1 MTLTDTITS
10 NDIEKMCEHLIRTA
24 QGLSFS
30 PVALATAVSLPET
43 TDQEKVTLTRYL
55 SGRHRYTDKEDL
67 QLLALRLRTV
77 YRSRKPSPRQTNTI
91 AQLKERNHG
100 SIREQDLPA
109 IIAEDRLCPVLVR
122 TSRCRF
128 TAPAQDVAYLI
139 DLIENA
145 PGDYLRDVSFAQGG
159 AA

>member
-1 MTLTDTITS
+1 MTLTDTMTS
-10 NDIEKMCEHLIRTA
+10 NDIETLCECLIHTS
-24 QGLSFS
+24 QGLSFTPAS
-30 PVALATAVSLPET
+30 LATARNLPEIT
-43 TDQEKVTLTRYL
+43 SLEQRVLDRYL
-55 SGRHRYTDKEDL
+55 SGGHTYGDKLRL
-67 QLLALRLRTV
+67 QNLALRIRTI
-77 YRSRKPSPRQTNTI
+77 YRSQTAGARKGFI